1 VHPQTEERPLLQ
13 AEETITDRIVSKA
26 RKIYFDAGNPLLM
39 STIWFSDRITLDKKK
54 GDQIADLIAHQIQSM
69 SRQNSQAVAWRS
81 SEAEDEER
89 SLSEWVDII
98 HTHRVPE
105 YRDAQWK
112 DRFAQWTV
120 ARPGLVAR
128 LTPKHLQEVI
138 DKKAEKISDYKRF
151 ACTEEIWLLIVAD
164 GTLPSRMFYV
174 APDFPLDSVSS
185 RFAKTFYY
193 GYPAEGVIDLTDKA
207 KTSGVKC

>member
-1 VHPQTEERPLLQ
+1 MSKIWFDVES
-13 AEETITDRIVSKA
+13 ITNRIVSTE
-26 RKIYFDAGNPLLM
+26 RGICFDASNSPVLSKIL
-39 STIWFSDRITLDKKK
+39 FSSQITPDKVN
-54 GDQIADLIAHQIQSM
+54 GDQIAELIAHQIQSM

-120 ARPGLVAR
+120 ARPGLLAA
-128 LTPKHLQEVI
+128 LTPKRLEEEI
-138 DKKAEKISDYKRF
+138 DTKAKKISDYKRF

-174 APDFPLDSVSS
+174 APDFPLDAVSS
-185 RFAKTFYY
+185 RFTKTFYY

-207 KTSGVKC
+207 KTSGRN